1 MMDVTSHELGPRR
14 IRAPQA
20 NLDRLVATTIAGQ
33 IANPLVRGSPYRVGR
48 DGILHVVPGTGG
60 IVLNR
65 RVGDR
70 AVGLAGDHVE
80 PGVSLHNNDREVV
93 GPYGAANKAMML
105 YACIGNRARV
115 VNGPAAGARG
125 TVIGKHGGINH
136 VIVDFEPTV
145 LRRLRI
151 GDRIQITAY
160 GQGLCLPDYPAVRPL
175 NLSPR
180 LYGRWGV
187 RGAGG
192 RLEVPVTHLV
202 PAGLMGSGLG
212 KSDGVLGDCDIQ
224 LSDPELVKRFRL
236 GSLRFGDLVAVCSFD
251 NRFGPSV
258 RQGRVTIGV
267 IVHSDSHV
275 AGHGPGMTPLLVGP
289 ASLLRPVFAPKANI
303 ALVLG
308 LRPRIAEL
316 RAPDGRERAPVWNAL
331 RGSCSCVGCA
341 EGERRSVRAHRP

>member
-1 MMDVTSHELGPRR
+1 MSMDISGSLGRPHTDRPR
-14 IRAPQA
+14 A
-20 NLDRLVATTIAGQ
+20 NLNRLVAATVAGQ

-48 DGILHVVPGTGG
+48 DGVLHVVPGTGG
-60 IVLNR
+60 IVLNG

-93 GPYGAANKAMML
+93 GPPGAANKGMML
-105 YACIGNRARV
+105 YACIGDRARV
-115 VNGPAAGARG
+115 VTGPATGARG

-136 VIVDFEPTV
+136 VIVDFEPAI

-151 GDRIQITAY
+151 GDRIQITAW
-160 GQGLCLPDYPAVRPL
+160 GQGLELTEFPSVRAL

-180 LYGRWGV
+180 LLARWGI
-187 RGAGG
+187 RAHGG
-192 RLEVPVTHLV
+192 HLHVPVTHLV
-202 PAGLMGSGLG
+202 PAGIMGSGLG

-224 LSDPELVKRFRL
+224 LSDPSIVRRFRL
-236 GSLRFGDLVAVCSFD
+236 SSLRFGDLVAIGSFD

-258 RQGRVTIGV
+258 RMGKITVGV

-275 AGHGPGMTPLLVGP
+275 AGHGPGVTPLLVGTTRIV
-289 ASLLRPVFAPKANI
+289 RPFFSARANV
-303 ALVLG
+303 AVALG

-316 RAPDGRERAPVWNAL
+316 RSPDGREQADVWRSL
-331 RGSCSCVGCA
+331 RSCANGVGCLSP
-341 EGERRSVRAHRP
+341 GRAI